1 MRYTKTKMAM
11 KSYPLSLKMAKKKVD
26 DYGYKK
32 LSGSLRGMIKAS
44 NIDTSWMDRL
54 PGGTWKDP
62 DVLRNYMIEQL
73 KRSIDEQKDHRG
85 ETTNQQAKYG
95 VDDRDTNYGQTGC
108 LF

>member
-1 MRYTKTKMAM
+1 MAM
-11 KSYPLSLKMAKKKVD
+11 TSCLLSLKMAKKKVD

-32 LSGSLRGMIKAS
+32 LSGNFRQMIKAS
-44 NIDTSWMDRL
+44 NVDTSWMDRL

-62 DVLRNYMIEQL
+62 DVLRNYMTEQL
-73 KRSIDEQKDHRG
+73 KGNIDEQKDHRG

-95 VDDRDTNYGQTGC
+95 VDDRDTNYGQTGH